1 MSAGKLK
8 RSKNVLTKIGQTLEN
23 LGNSYNQF
31 WGAKP
36 IQDLAGAV
44 GKGVGMA
51 IPIVGGTLGKT
62 IAKSGAEL
70 KADLGNLTSKVG
82 QAIQGK
88 YGWKDIGN
96 DIINYVPN
104 KIKESVPYKVITG
117 QTTIPDAIINALEDS
132 AYINYLAPYT
142 KLFGGNGVAKT
153 HAWKDN
159 QGNYHQ
165 TYQPGSKLVVGEW
178 QNNKGPQL
186 TPLSDNGRVTGITSN
201 GEVIRN

>member
-1 MSAGKLK
+1 MTVGQYK
-8 RSKNVLTKIGQTLEN
+8 RSKNIQSEVGQTLEN

-36 IQDLAGAV
+36 VQDIYGAI
-44 GKGVGMA
+44 GQGVGMA
-51 IPIVGGTLGKT
+51 TVPVVGGFLGKT
-62 IAKSGAEL
+62 IAKSGAEF

-88 YGWKDIGN
+88 YSWSDIGN

-104 KIKESVPYKVITG
+104 KIEESTLYKVATG
-117 QTTIPDAIINALEDS
+117 QTTIPDAIINSLEES
-132 AYINYLAPYT
+132 AYINYLAP
-142 KLFGGNGVAKT
+142 NRT

-178 QNNKGPQL
+178 KNNPGSQR
-186 TPLSDNGRVTGITSN
+186 TPITDNGRVTGITSN
-201 GEVIRN
+201 GEVIRNGI